1 MCESEPKREWSGW
14 GLTSPSTHRT
24 RVLPV
29 IHLHRY
35 EESDQKKTR
44 ENAQEANVPEKQAWP
59 YWKLKKH
66 H

>member
-35 EESDQKKTR
+35 EESDQKK
-44 ENAQEANVPEKQAWP
+44 QEKMHKKQT
-59 YWKLKKH
+59 YQKNKLDPIES
-66 H
+66 